1 MEWIKIDKDN
11 LPKNEVLAGNF
22 KKGDFD
28 YGGKLIGWLRVN
40 DKGIICCESHELLED
55 CTHYIDIHKFN
66 PTEE

>member
-22 KKGDFD
+22 KEGFG
-28 YGGKLIGWLRVN
+28 YMEKLIGWLGVDDN
-40 DKGIICCESHELLED
+40 NAICCESNSEVLED

-66 PTEE
+66 PIEK